1 MKSLKTPTT
10 EVSRRDFVRLSA
22 FATAGTILAAC
33 GGGEAPAAEAPMEE
47 APADDAKEMASDM
60 PESMYNEA
68 PRLAEM
74 VANGDLPPV
83 DERLPV
89 APLVLEGLDGVG
101 NYGGLWRAGRR
112 GQADHFAVNQ
122 VIIRGALSIN
132 QELTINPMIAESWS
146 VSDDATEFTFNLREG
161 MKWSD
166 GAPFTSADIR
176 YWYDEEV
183 NNEELT
189 PVFPAWL
196 TANVE
201 GTNVPAEVSTP
212 DDTTVIFK
220 FASPNALFHYS
231 GGILL
236 SFPVRSAEYMKQFH
250 PDHTDDPAA
259 LDQMIADADLE
270 LWTDLYV
277 DKRSGRHENPE
288 SPMLWPW
295 TVGTDFTEPLVT
307 ATRNPYFWAV
317 DTDGNQLPYIDDL
330 TFRQFTDPDVY
341 ALWCIN
347 GEIDC
352 QSRHVRNTDIT
363 VLKENEEAGDYKLQI
378 WRRTAVYGLHLNMT
392 AREPRLRELFQER
405 DFRIA
410 CSIGVDRDAINE
422 LVFDGTATNMQYGPP
437 VESPLYVEEL
447 NNAYLEYDPDQA
459 NALIDGLG
467 YTERDA
473 DGFRLWKDGS
483 GERIRWTMLGGPTV
497 TDNDQMLIDFLTDM
511 GFEINY
517 RGAERALA
525 QELDRNNDIEARTT
539 FMDRNLIP
547 LADPVIWINR
557 ANTERPWGNAWQMWS
572 VNPDNP
578 IGEPPPDGH
587 WQWDL
592 WRIWDEI
599 RVTAD
604 GDKQN
609 ELFKEILRIW
619 GRELPTVGYFG
630 ELPRPVVVRNGF
642 KGIHAGYPWDC
653 CRGVYEHIIDNATWY
668 WEDPEN
674 HM

>member
-1 MKSLKTPTT
+1 MKGLKLSKPD
-10 EVSRRDFVRLSA
+10 VSRREFVQLSA
-22 FATAGTILAAC
+22 LAGAGTVLVAC
-33 GGGEAPAAEAPMEE
+33 GAGGAPAAEAPMEE
-47 APADDAKEMASDM
+47 APAESAAEAAPDSG
-60 PESMYNEA
+60 SMYNEA

-89 APLVLEGLDGVG
+89 SPLVLEGLDGVG

-132 QELTINPMIAESWS
+132 QELTINPMVAESWS

-176 YWYDEEV
+176 FWFDEEMH
-183 NNEELT
+183 NEELT

-196 TANVE
+196 TSVVDGE
-201 GTNVPAEVSTP
+201 NVPAELSTP
-212 DDTTVIFK
+212 DDTTATFK

-295 TVGTDFTEPLVT
+295 TVNTDFTEPLVT

-392 AREPRLRELFQER
+392 AKEPRLRELFQAR

-467 YTERDA
+467 YIDRDE
-473 DGFRLWKDGS
+473 DGYRLWKDGS

-497 TDNDQMLIDFLTDM
+497 TDNDQLLIDFLVEM